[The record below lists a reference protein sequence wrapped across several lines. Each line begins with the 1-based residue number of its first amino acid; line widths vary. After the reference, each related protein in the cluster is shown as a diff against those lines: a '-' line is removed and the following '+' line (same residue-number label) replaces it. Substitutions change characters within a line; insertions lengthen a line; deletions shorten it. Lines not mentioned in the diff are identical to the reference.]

1 MIRINRL
8 STCLGVKTTSLRRY
22 NNMQELNSDS
32 LPARS
37 FINSLFCQQMDLD
50 WLAPYPTLPSNVL
63 AERILNEAASFK
75 SQIKPDDDVDDCFLR
90 IKDSSLIDI
99 GMGCLLIQ
107 NNLQYLHHYFSIFTL
122 YKKGIPVDFGGD
134 PGPPGATL
142 MLKSCLIQGLATN
155 LPFAFL
161 YAAHSSAVDT
171 ILKYGTKKQID
182 IVSIDAVRTVAKFF
196 TILISCRIKQF
207 YNRNEVVSR
216 HCLLWELESF
226 ILKMVKFLALARSG
240 LSTLE
245 EWRICF

>member
-107 NNLQYLHHYFSIFTL
+107 NN
-122 YKKGIPVDFGGD
+122 
-134 PGPPGATL
+134 
-142 MLKSCLIQGLATN
+142 
-155 LPFAFL
+155 
-161 YAAHSSAVDT
+161 
-171 ILKYGTKKQID
+171 
-182 IVSIDAVRTVAKFF
+182 
-196 TILISCRIKQF
+196 
-207 YNRNEVVSR
+207 
-216 HCLLWELESF
+216 
-226 ILKMVKFLALARSG
+226 
-240 LSTLE
+240 
-245 EWRICF
+245 